1 MRVVRIILPGM
12 VLALALGVAQGQTDS
27 RAPIGPEQPLNSSLP
42 AGIPAGIPVGI
53 PAGLVTQKP
62 IVVVVRFATAGQNLA
77 EPHTLS
83 SQACPGANS
92 SGVATDHAAAT
103 PVLTVDPQL
112 LDAISEHL
120 EKKFSKKTLALVA
133 ADAQAIPMG
142 ALVVSGCVTR
152 ADAGN
157 AAERIVGMNLGAS
170 YLGAHVRVF
179 SKAESGLMPV
189 DEFDVQAKGGQ
200 LLPPLGPIGLAARA
214 ASAYRDALSADAE
227 KLANQIWKKLAQTL
241 KSQEAA
247 TKSASA
253 PAGLHSTS
261 ALALPSDR

>member
-1 MRVVRIILPGM
+1 M
-12 VLALALGVAQGQTDS
+12 VLALALGIAQAQTS
-27 RAPIGPEQPLNSSLP
+27 SPVPIGPQQPLAEAIPGGLP
-42 AGIPAGIPVGI
+42 AGVPTGFGV
-53 PAGLVTQKP
+53 QKP
-62 IVVVVRFATAGQNLA
+62 IVVVVRFAAASQSVA
-77 EPHTLS
+77 EPSTLS
-83 SQACPGANS
+83 SQACPRTNS
-92 SGVATDHAAAT
+92 SGVATDNATAT
-103 PVLTVDPQL
+103 PALRVDPQL

-120 EKKFSKKTLALVA
+120 LKKFSKKTLALVE
-133 ADAQAIPMG
+133 ADAQSVPMG
-142 ALVVSGCVTR
+142 ALIVSGCVTR

-170 YLGAHVRVF
+170 YLGAHVRIF

-200 LLPPLGPIGLAARA
+200 LLPPLGPIGLATRA

-241 KSQEAA
+241 KSQEPA

-253 PAGLHSTS
+253 PDSLHSSS
-261 ALALPSDR
+261 ALALPPDR